1 MADYL
6 SIHPDNPQQRL
17 IKQTADIV
25 RRGGVIAC
33 PTDSSYALACHLG
46 DKQALERIR
55 AIRRIDEKHNFT
67 LVCRDLTEIATYAQ
81 VNNDTYRLLKS
92 LTPGAFTF
100 VLKATKEVPKRLQHP
115 KRKTVGIRVPDNLI
129 AQHILEELGEPML
142 TSTLILPNE
151 TEAVSD
157 PYDINDVIGKQLDL
171 VVDAGVIPY
180 QPTTMIVWDNDF
192 PEIVRQGKGEADFIA
207 SQVTDDAY

>member
-1 MADYL
+1 MTQYI

-17 IKQTADIV
+17 IKQVVDIV
-25 RRGGVIAC
+25 RRGGVIAY

-46 DKQALERIR
+46 DKQALDRIR
-55 AIRRIDEKHNFT
+55 QIRRIDDKHNFT
-67 LVCRDLTEIATYAQ
+67 LVCRDLTDISNYAQ

-115 KRKTVGIRVPDNLI
+115 KRKTVGIRVPDQHI
-129 AQHILEELGEPML
+129 AQLILEELGEPML
-142 TSTLILPNE
+142 TSTLILPDDS
-151 TEAVSD
+151 EAIAD
-157 PYDINDVIGKQLDL
+157 PYDISEAIGNQIDAI
-171 VVDAGVIPY
+171 VDAGIIPY

-192 PEIVRQGKGEADFIA
+192 PEIVRQGKGEADFITK
-207 SQVTDDAY
+207 QDKT

>member
-1 MADYL
+1 MTQYI
-6 SIHPDNPQQRL
+6 SIHRDNPQQRL
-17 IKQTADIV
+17 IKQVVDIV
-25 RRGGVIAC
+25 RHGGVIAY

-46 DKQALERIR
+46 DKQALDRIR
-55 AIRRIDEKHNFT
+55 QIRRIDDKHNFT
-67 LVCRDLTEIATYAQ
+67 LVCRDLTDISNYAQ

-115 KRKTVGIRVPDNLI
+115 KRKTVGIRVPDQLI
-129 AQHILEELGEPML
+129 AQLILEELGEPML
-142 TSTLILPNE
+142 TSTLILPDE
-151 TEAVSD
+151 SEAIAD
-157 PYDINDVIGKQLDL
+157 PYDINDAIGNQLDA

-192 PEIVRQGKGEADFIA
+192 PEIVRQGKGTADFITM
-207 SQVTDDAY
+207 QGDT

>member
-1 MADYL
+1 MTQYI

-17 IKQTADIV
+17 IKQVVDIV
-25 RRGGVIAC
+25 RRGGVIAY

-46 DKQALERIR
+46 DKQALDRIR
-55 AIRRIDEKHNFT
+55 QIRRIDDKHNFT
-67 LVCRDLTEIATYAQ
+67 LVCRDLTDISNYAQ

-115 KRKTVGIRVPDNLI
+115 KRKTVGIRVPDQHI
-129 AQHILEELGEPML
+129 AQLILEELGEPML
-142 TSTLILPNE
+142 TSTLILPDDS
-151 TEAVSD
+151 EAIAD
-157 PYDINDVIGKQLDL
+157 PYDISEAIGNQIDAI
-171 VVDAGVIPY
+171 VDAGIIPY

-192 PEIVRQGKGEADFIA
+192 PEIVREGKGEADFITK
-207 SQVTDDAY
+207 QDKT

>member
-1 MADYL
+1 MTQYL
-6 SIHPDNPQQRL
+6 AIHPDNPQHRL
-17 IKQTADIV
+17 IKQVVDIV
-25 RRGGVIAC
+25 RRGGVIAY

-46 DKQALERIR
+46 DKQAVDRIR
-55 AIRRIDEKHNFT
+55 QIRRIDDKHNFT
-67 LVCRDLTEIATYAQ
+67 LVCSDLTEIANYAQ

-115 KRKTVGIRVPDNLI
+115 KRKTVGIRVPDQLI
-129 AQHILEELGEPML
+129 AQLILEELGEPML
-142 TSTLILPNE
+142 TSTLILPDE
-151 TEAVSD
+151 SEAIAD
-157 PYDINDVIGKQLDL
+157 PYDINETIGNQLDL
-171 VVDAGVIPY
+171 IVDAGVIPY

-207 SQVTDDAY
+207 KQDED